1 MARHF
6 HLLFALL
13 AMLLNLPLTAQEPS
27 EGPLFV
33 NEGETVVY
41 YLSRDPEGRKGT
53 VSDALQNVPGVK
65 VDTEGQ
71 INLRGVSQVEI
82 FINGK
87 PSHFDEE
94 SQKNYLQQVSAA
106 AILRIEVMTNPS
118 ARYTTATNTGVI
130 NIITDAQSQS
140 ERHLSIGLQS
150 NTQPEVSPWISYIWS
165 TPKTSFTANLKGT
178 WYNTRK
184 HTESYSYS
192 FVDALERALDTA
204 NYILSHGDDTARY
217 ASMEVFL
224 KGEYHPD
231 DRNDFMAYFS
241 ITPRRSKTI
250 SFSNTY
256 RKEFVDDIGEYEYDV
271 FSDNDQLMTYG
282 SVGASWYHRFPKEGH
297 SLSMQLNSD
306 YDFGGGVSNEVRH
319 FKDKPYLN
327 RDIRE
332 TNDFVDVGSD
342 IKVEYT
348 YPYHKNGELY
358 VSANNT
364 FMPD

>member
-118 ARYTTATNTGVI
+118 ARYTTATDTG
-130 NIITDAQSQS
+130 
-140 ERHLSIGLQS
+140 
-150 NTQPEVSPWISYIWS
+150 
-165 TPKTSFTANLKGT
+165 
-178 WYNTRK
+178 
-184 HTESYSYS
+184 
-192 FVDALERALDTA
+192 
-204 NYILSHGDDTARY
+204 
-217 ASMEVFL
+217 
-224 KGEYHPD
+224 
-231 DRNDFMAYFS
+231 
-241 ITPRRSKTI
+241 
-250 SFSNTY
+250 
-256 RKEFVDDIGEYEYDV
+256 
-271 FSDNDQLMTYG
+271 
-282 SVGASWYHRFPKEGH
+282 
-297 SLSMQLNSD
+297 
-306 YDFGGGVSNEVRH
+306 
-319 FKDKPYLN
+319 
-327 RDIRE
+327 
-332 TNDFVDVGSD
+332 
-342 IKVEYT
+342 
-348 YPYHKNGELY
+348 
-358 VSANNT
+358 
-364 FMPD
+364 